1 MKKKL
6 YFLSM
11 LAAGLTLAGCNDDL
25 GDGPGNP
32 DQQIGNAY
40 VKVTLN
46 LPTATGATTRAAN
59 DDYDDGES
67 NEYAVNKA
75 ALIFFAGTSE
85 TDAKATRVAS
95 LEADGWNND
104 LDDDAITSFKEFVV
118 EVEKPASGQKLFALA
133 VLNATVEWNNT
144 NATIN
149 GKTISTLKDLMTK
162 DDNASL
168 STYASGTNGFLM
180 LNAPLANT
188 IAANTPGAT
197 ISAGDLTT
205 LVELTIFDDAN
216 DAATLPADEIYVER
230 AVAKVTVAKGSKW
243 TEETDGSYSMTVD
256 NGGAYANDKAILKG
270 WYLNITNK
278 TTKLGHDIYG
288 LTGDALGTEYVKWAS
303 YANAT
308 SSNNNQRFYS
318 ATNPRRAYWGIDCNY
333 DKSYSGENFLT
344 QAEADFNIVGKSQSY
359 DLIPADLKPSDG
371 LLYGQEDED
380 GELIYPAVYC
390 FENTM
395 NYDKQAQIQTTGI
408 VFVMQ
413 YMFDPTRGVETFF
426 TLPTADKNQSTLPIY
441 TMETVSGESTSL
453 ADKANDLLKSSS
465 VKFNVALKDGAGS
478 LSSGYYRGADGMRQI
493 FTKEGGTELSD
504 EEALQLYDVIGE
516 VALYQNGTTYYYA
529 SRIQH
534 FGKEYCNIADPA
546 NVELKDYNASHLGR
560 YGVLRNNWYE
570 IDVTGISGPGS
581 PVPPVPTD
589 PEDPDDGTAG
599 YIKANINIL
608 SWAKREQDV
617 EL

>member
-67 NEYAVNKA
+67 NEYAVKKA

-133 VLNATVEWNNT
+133 VLNATVAWNNT

-162 DDNASL
+162 DDKASL
-168 STYASGTNGFLM
+168 STYASGTEGFLM
-180 LNAPLANT
+180 LNAPLAN
-188 IAANTPGAT
+188 ASAPNTPKAT
-197 ISAGDLTT
+197 TIKTGDLTT

-243 TEETDGSYSMTVD
+243 TKETDGSYSMTVD

-278 TTKLGHDIYG
+278 STKLGHDIYG
-288 LTGDALGTEYVKWAS
+288 VTGDVLGTAYVTWAG
-303 YANAT
+303 YENAGT
-308 SSNNNQRFYS
+308 DTKNQRFYS
-318 ATNPRRAYWGIDCNY
+318 ATIPRRAYWGIDCNY
-333 DKSYSGENFLT
+333 NNLYSGGDFLT
-344 QAEADFNIVGKSQSY
+344 QAEADFNIVKTPTTYEQIS
-359 DLIPADLKPSDG
+359 ADLKPANG
-371 LLYGQEDED
+371 LLSDANGV
-380 GELIYPAVYC
+380 YPVYC

-395 NYDKQAQIQTTGI
+395 DYGKQAQIQTTGI

-426 TLPTADKNQSTLPIY
+426 TLPTADKAESTLPIY
-441 TMETVSGESTSL
+441 TLKTVATQSTGL
-453 ADKANDLLKSSS
+453 ADRVNGLLTSASAN
-465 VKFNVALKDGAGS
+465 FAVALKAEAGN

-493 FTKEGGTELSD
+493 FTKEGGTELSN

-516 VALYQNGTTYYYA
+516 VALYKNGTTYYYA

-534 FGKEYCNIADPA
+534 FGDEYCNIADPA
-546 NVELKDYNASHLGR
+546 NVELKDYSTSHLGR

-589 PEDPDDGTAG
+589 PGDPDDDHVG
-599 YIKANINIL
+599 YIKTNINIL
-608 SWAKREQDV
+608 SWAKRSQNVD
-617 EL
+617 L

>member
-1 MKKKL
+1 MKKKFYL
-6 YFLSM
+6 FGI
-11 LAAGLTLAGCNDDL
+11 LAAGLTFAGCTDDIDER
-25 GDGPGNP
+25 GDNSNP
-32 DQQIGNAY
+32 QIGNAY

-46 LPTATGATTRAAN
+46 LPTATGAATRAAN
-59 DDYDDGES
+59 DDYADGES
-67 NEYAVNKA
+67 NEYAVKKA

-85 TDAKATRVAS
+85 TDAKATGVAS

-118 EVEKPASGQKLFALA
+118 EVEKPTSGQKLFALA
-133 VLNATVEWNNT
+133 VLNATVLWNNT
-144 NATIN
+144 QATIN

-162 DDNASL
+162 DDKASL

-188 IAANTPGAT
+188 AAANIPSAT

-205 LVELTIFDDAN
+205 LVELTIFDDVN

-230 AVAKVTVAKGSKW
+230 AVAKVTVAKGLKW

-278 TTKLGHDIYG
+278 STKLGHDIYG
-288 LTGDALGTEYVKWAS
+288 LTGDALGTEYVTWAS

-333 DKSYSGENFLT
+333 DKSYSGGDFLT
-344 QAEADFNIVGKSQSY
+344 QAEADFNIVQTSTTY
-359 DLIPADLKPSDG
+359 DQISADLKPSGG
-371 LLYGQEDED
+371 LLYGQENEE

-413 YMFDPTRGVETFF
+413 YMFDPNRGVETFF
-426 TLPTADKNQSTLPIY
+426 TLPTADKGESTLPIY
-441 TMETVSGESTSL
+441 TMETVAEESTGL
-453 ADKANDLLKSSS
+453 ADKANELLDSESAD
-465 VKFNVALKDGAGS
+465 FDVALKTGAGS
-478 LSSGYYRGADGMRQI
+478 LSSGYYRGADGMMQI
-493 FTKEGGTELSD
+493 FTKDTQEALSP
-504 EEALQLYDVIGE
+504 EEALQLYNVVGD

-534 FGKEYCNIADPA
+534 FGDEYCYIDPA
-546 NVELKDYNASHLGR
+546 NVELDDYQESHLGR

-589 PEDPDDGTAG
+589 PGDPDDDKTG

-617 EL
+617 DL

>member
-1 MKKKL
+1 MKKKFYL
-6 YFLSM
+6 LGM
-11 LAAGLTLAGCNDDL
+11 LAAGLTFAGCTDDIDEE
-25 GDGPGNP
+25 GGNSNT
-32 DQQIGNAY
+32 QIENAY

-46 LPTATGATTRAAN
+46 LPTATGATTRAVN
-59 DDYDDGES
+59 DNYADGETS
-67 NEYAVNKA
+67 EYAVKKA
-75 ALIFFAGTSE
+75 ALIFFTGTDERNATVAGVKELDFNS
-85 TDAKATRVAS
+85 
-95 LEADGWNND
+95 WNDND
-104 LDDDAITSFKEFVV
+104 VDNDAITSFKEFLV
-118 EVEKPASGQKLFALA
+118 EVEKPEGDDKLFALA
-133 VLNATVEWNNT
+133 VLNATVAWNNT

-149 GKTISTLKDLMTK
+149 GTSISSLKDLMMK
-162 DDNASL
+162 DANATL
-168 STYASGTNGFLM
+168 KTYASGSNGFLM
-180 LNAPLANT
+180 LNAPLASATASNS
-188 IAANTPGAT
+188 PGAT
-197 ISAGDLTT
+197 ITAGDLTT

-243 TEETDGSYSMTVD
+243 AKERDGSYSMTVD
-256 NGGAYANDKAILKG
+256 NGGAYDNDKAILKG

-278 TTKLGHDIYG
+278 STKLGHDIYG
-288 LTGDALGTEYVKWAS
+288 LTGDALGTAYVTWAG

-333 DKSYSGENFLT
+333 DNSYSGDGFLI
-344 QAEADFNIVGKSQSY
+344 QADNDFNIVQTPTTYEQIS
-359 DLIPADLKPSDG
+359 DDLKPSG
-371 LLYGQEDED
+371 GFLYGQDGED
-380 GELIYPAVYC
+380 GEPIYPAVYC

-413 YMFDPTRGVETFF
+413 YMFDPNRGVETFF
-426 TLPTADKNQSTLPIY
+426 TLPTADKGESTLPIY
-441 TMETVSGESTSL
+441 TMETVAEESTGL
-453 ADKANDLLKSSS
+453 ADKANELLGEDAGFK
-465 VKFNVALKDGAGS
+465 VALKDGAGS
-478 LSSGYYRGADGMRQI
+478 LSSGYYRGADGMMQI
-493 FTKEGGTELSD
+493 FTKVKQEALSP
-504 EEALQLYDVIGE
+504 EEALQLHNVVGD

-534 FGKEYCNIADPA
+534 FGDDYCYIDPA
-546 NVELKDYNASHLGR
+546 NVELGDYQGSHLGR

-589 PEDPDDGTAG
+589 PEDPDDDKTG

-608 SWAKREQDV
+608 SWAKRQQDV